1 MNEIILASGSPRRK
15 DFIKSLG
22 LKFKIIVPDIDECRL
37 KDESPNELVQRLSK
51 LKAQTVA
58 NQYPE
63 DIIIAADTI
72 VVLNNEILGKPHN
85 RDEAEIMLKKLS
97 GRTHEVFTGY
107 TVQKGN
113 ISYHGLERTEVTF
126 ASISDELITAYVS
139 SGEGDDKAGAYA
151 IQGLAA
157 MFIQKINGDLNTVI
171 GLPICTIR
179 ILLEKF
185 GITPKFVQASK
196 NE

>member
-15 DFIKSLG
+15 DFMKRLG
-22 LKFKIIVPDIDECRL
+22 LKFRIIVPNIDESRL
-37 KDESPNELVQRLSK
+37 KDEAPKELVKRLSK
-51 LKAQTVA
+51 LKAQTIA

-63 DIIIAADTI
+63 DIVIAADTI
-72 VVLNNEILGKPHN
+72 VVLNNEILGKPRN
-85 RDEAEIMLKKLS
+85 RNEAKLMLKKLS
-97 GRTHEVFTGY
+97 GKTHEVFTGY

-113 ISYHGLERTEVTF
+113 ISYHGIERTEVTF
-126 ASISDELITAYVS
+126 ASISDELITAYIS
-139 SGEGDDKAGAYA
+139 SGEGDDKAGAYG

-179 ILLEKF
+179 ILLAKF
-185 GITPKFVQASK
+185 GITPKFIQASK